1 MKIETYLDRIIRKA
15 KRVIELAEK
24 SPEQHQE
31 IVQRCR
37 EQVATAESYAERMKR
52 K

>member
-1 MKIETYLDRIIRKA
+1 MTPQTYLDRIIRKA

-31 IVQRCR
+31 IVIQARKLT
-37 EQVATAESYAERMKR
+37 ATAESYAEKV
-52 K
+52 KHK